1 MSAKE
6 LLFSQ
11 YSQDNSEK
19 QNDIY
24 AINHLIQG
32 YPTDEDIKE
41 QEAVEVQ
48 SLKDVQ
54 ASVYTPSQQKSQ
66 NIVIEPKKDGSHHP
80 GLAQFQT
87 LIEDKDDKAGSTKEP
102 KEDDKPLD
110 SKDSKGPDFIERFY
124 YASLTVVGLYVL
136 FRMIQKTK

>member
-11 YSQDNSEK
+11 YSKDNIEK

-32 YPTDEDIKE
+32 HNIEEVPE
-41 QEAVEVQ
+41 QKAVEVQ
-48 SLKDVQ
+48 ALNS
-54 ASVYTPSQQKSQ
+54 SVYIPSRQKSQ
-66 NIVIEPKKDGSHHP
+66 NIVIEPTKDG
-80 GLAQFQT
+80 FKT
-87 LIEDKDDKAGSTKEP
+87 LIEDKNPKSSITKDSPNSP
-102 KEDDKPLD
+102 KEIGDAKELGNA
-110 SKDSKGPDFIERFY
+110 KETKGPDFIERFY